1 MIAQSYDGTEN
12 EALQESA
19 LFMGN
24 AAVYAVMILVKQ
36 QLPKRPKEIV
46 ELVTL
51 LAGASPAG

>member
-1 MIAQSYDGTEN
+1 
-12 EALQESA
+12 
-19 LFMGN
+19 MGN
-24 AAVYAVMILVKQ
+24 AAVYAVMIQVKQ